1 MEVAAMDILLAE
13 IQQLIGSKNMQQQKA
28 KLDVEIE

>member
-1 MEVAAMDILLAE
+1 MQMLKDSIQ

-28 KLDVEIE
+28 KLDEQQET